1 LLAGTKEKLQGLI
14 ISVNAKSEQAS
25 LDLKDFLPYRLSI
38 VTNKVS
44 RNLGE
49 MYSSKFN
56 LSIAEWRVMAVLGQ
70 EQDLSADEV
79 CQNTEM
85 DKVSVSRAVTK
96 LLKKKQIVRKFSEQD
111 RRRSMLRLS
120 RAGRAIYDQ
129 IVPLVLDYEEE
140 LLGGLSTRE
149 ILQFDRLLDK
159 LTKQAGSL
167 SKSR

>member
-1 LLAGTKEKLQGLI
+1 LAGTKEKLQGLI

-120 RAGRAIYDQ
+120 RSGRAIYDQ

>member
-1 LLAGTKEKLQGLI
+1 MAGTKEKLQGLI

-120 RAGRAIYDQ
+120 RSGRAIYDQ
-129 IVPLVLDYEEE
+129 IVPLALDYEEE

>member
-1 LLAGTKEKLQGLI
+1 LAGTKEKLQGLMTTV
-14 ISVNAKSEQAS
+14 STNPEQAS
-25 LDLKDFLPYRLSI
+25 LELKSFLPYRLSI

-49 MYSSKFN
+49 IYSSKFN

-96 LLKKKQIVRKFSEQD
+96 LLKKKQIVRKFSEED

-120 RAGRAIYDQ
+120 SSGQTIYDQ
-129 IVPLVLDYEEE
+129 IVPLALSYEDE
-140 LLGGLSTRE
+140 LLGALSTGE
-149 ILQFDRLLDK
+149 ILQFDKLLDK
-159 LTKQAGSL
+159 LDKQAGNL
-167 SKSR
+167 SNST

>member
-1 LLAGTKEKLQGLI
+1 LAGTKEKLQGLI

>member
-1 LLAGTKEKLQGLI
+1 MAGTKEKLQGLI
-14 ISVNAKSEQAS
+14 ISVSAKSEQAS
-25 LDLKDFLPYRLSI
+25 LDLNDFLPYRLSI

-120 RAGRAIYDQ
+120 RSGRAIYDQ
-129 IVPLVLDYEEE
+129 IVPLALDYEEE

>member
-1 LLAGTKEKLQGLI
+1 MAGTKEKLQGLI

-25 LDLKDFLPYRLSI
+25 LDLNDFLPYRLSI

-120 RAGRAIYDQ
+120 RSGRAIYDQ